1 MSKEFENWTA
11 EELAQNPDLFREV
24 LHNRLQG
31 ETTPDSTSETQTRP
45 SWLLRFTGWILL
57 GAAASVA
64 PFIVL
69 IRSSLWF
76 YQSGYGSGWIPL
88 LFGMGITSLL
98 LLSYILLVLRK
109 FTGRWTWHRH
119 LLPVMTG
126 IVLMFCLY
134 GGLYISRTHTKTAQ
148 LQQIYTTIHPLM
160 RISVTT
166 ATLFDGH
173 LVVTDLARTPEDYRK
188 MGLPPLQHSLHY
200 PQSTGYVHATDLR
213 TLGRAEWKNQLL
225 QLYFYLMGFDTLR
238 HHGTADH
245 LHISLPLPK
254 S

>member
-11 EELAQNPDLFREV
+11 EELTQNPDLFREA
-24 LHNRLQG
+24 LRGRLQR
-31 ETTPDSTSETQTRP
+31 ETTRVSTSETQTSR

-76 YQSGYGSGWIPL
+76 YHSGYGSGWIPL

-98 LLSYILLVLRK
+98 LMGYVLLAMRK

-134 GGLYISRTHTKTAQ
+134 GGLYISRTHTKSTE
-148 LQQIYTTIHPLM
+148 LHNIYTSIHPLM

-166 ATLFDGH
+166 ATLFDDQ
-173 LVVTDLARTPEDYRK
+173 LVITDLARTPEDYRQ
-188 MGLPPLQHSLHY
+188 MGLTPLQHSLHY
-200 PQSTGYVHATDLR
+200 PQATGYVHATDLR
-213 TLGRAEWKNQLL
+213 TLNRAEWKNQLL
-225 QLYFYLMGFDTLR
+225 QLYFYVMGFHTLR
-238 HHGTADH
+238 HTGTADH